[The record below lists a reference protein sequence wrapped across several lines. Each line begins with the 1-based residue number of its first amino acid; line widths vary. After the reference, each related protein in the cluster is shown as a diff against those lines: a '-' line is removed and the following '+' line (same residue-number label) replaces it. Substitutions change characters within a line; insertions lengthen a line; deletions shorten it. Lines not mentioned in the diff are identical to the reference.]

1 MPPPSDK
8 LKVRRLLGLPQ
19 YLAKFL
25 PNLSD
30 ISKPLRDITNND
42 VHFVWEVA
50 QREAFKKLKEA
61 VTITP
66 VLLYNPNEE
75 VTLQCH
81 ASQTGL
87 GAALLQK
94 GQPVTYSSPALTP
107 AEIRYAQIEKELLSL
122 ALACDRFDTYV
133 YSRKEVNI
141 EMDNKP
147 LEPITKPLGSAPK
160 HLQRM
165 LLHLQHYNLTGKY
178 LHLADTLRRA
188 YLQKVNATDLT
199 RELENIAQRQGLRVC
214 KET

>member
-8 LKVRRLLGLPQ
+8 LELRRLLGLPQ
-19 YLAKFL
+19 YLTKFL

-30 ISKPLRDITNND
+30 ISKPLQDITKND
-42 VHFVWEVA
+42 AHFVWEVT

-94 GQPVTYSSPALTP
+94 GQPVAYSSPALKP
-107 AEIRYAQIEKELLSL
+107 AEIRYAQIEKELLSIV
-122 ALACDRFDTYV
+122 LACDRFDTYV

-141 EMDNKP
+141 EMDHKP
-147 LEPITKPLGSAPK
+147 LESITKSLESAPK

-165 LLHLQHYNLTGKY
+165 LLHLQQYNLTGKY
-178 LHLADTLRRA
+178 LHLTGTLRRA
-188 YLQKVNATDLT
+188 YLLKVNTTDFT
-199 RELENIAQRQGLRVC
+199 RELEGIAQRQGLRV
-214 KET
+214 